1 MMTLTMRW
9 YDWAGLL
16 GVAMTL
22 VAFYLLQAGKLRG
35 DGLTYQLLNA
45 FGAFAVLLSLLYAFN
60 LSAFVLEG
68 LWLLI
73 SIYGIVR
80 GRRAR
85 RAR

>member
-1 MMTLTMRW
+1 MSLSLHW

-16 GVAMTL
+16 GVGLTL
-22 VAFYLLQAGKLRG
+22 LAFWLLQAGRVRG
-35 DGLTYQLLNA
+35 DGLTYQLMNA
-45 FGAFAVLLSLLYAFN
+45 FGALAVLVSLLYAFN

-68 LWLLI
+68 LWLAI

-85 RAR
+85 RAGQ